1 MAEVAEV
8 VSDPLV
14 DAGEGDL
21 GLLAGLHGHTDE
33 RGIGIRRFDFGVRFK
48 VNLLW
53 WDDLRDVVV
62 EVRVG
67 CGLVVWIIQQT
78 RVGGVTARGNGAPEA
93 ERHPGSGRVPCWRA
107 RRGVG
112 ARGVQALVVGDQVL

>member
-33 RGIGIRRFDFGVRFK
+33 CGVGVRGF
-48 VNLLW
+48 
-53 WDDLRDVVV
+53 DM
-62 EVRVG
+62 RV
-67 CGLVVWIIQQT
+67 CLVVHLIGT
-78 RVGGVTARGNGAPEA
+78 VTMDHQAREG
-93 ERHPGSGRVPCWRA
+93 
-107 RRGVG
+107 
-112 ARGVQALVVGDQVL
+112 